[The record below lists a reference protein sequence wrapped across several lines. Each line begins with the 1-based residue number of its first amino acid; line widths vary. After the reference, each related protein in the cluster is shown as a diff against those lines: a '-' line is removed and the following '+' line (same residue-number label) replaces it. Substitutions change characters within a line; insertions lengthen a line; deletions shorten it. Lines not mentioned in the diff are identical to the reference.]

1 MLLAKGG
8 SPTNTNSQTVAPYSS
23 SPFPTVPPT
32 SHSNPSQLPSFTLSP
47 PKPTIPTYTVTHV
60 KPDTAVCDSGATDT
74 MTGVKHLFSNLYR
87 FPRDAAPTIT
97 LGDNSTIHAAG
108 WGILDY
114 IENTHRIRRIA
125 LFVPQLHSTT
135 LLSISRHVQ
144 YADCSF
150 HAENNQAILTYP
162 NHTCPLSRAS
172 FYSDQNM
179 QPVNYTV
186 L

>member
-1 MLLAKGG
+1 
-8 SPTNTNSQTVAPYSS
+8 
-23 SPFPTVPPT
+23 
-32 SHSNPSQLPSFTLSP
+32 
-47 PKPTIPTYTVTHV
+47 
-60 KPDTAVCDSGATDT
+60 
-74 MTGVKHLFSNLYR
+74 MTGVKHLFSTLYL

-150 HAENNQAILTYP
+150 HAENNQAILTYTWT
-162 NHTCPLSRAS
+162 TCTRVKYPLFQVFSAKYIKI
-172 FYSDQNM
+172 YSI
-179 QPVNYTV
+179 
-186 L
+186 